1 MADRATRGWPRLIT
15 LLTRGALGL
24 LLLLQLAAL
33 WVVAHPSPTRLPAGV
48 VGALVELGAGRMELE
63 CREATIDRRGR
74 IRLGGVRLSDS
85 QNPGD
90 TLSCDIDVLP
100 DWGSCLRGQPAL
112 IALQARGR
120 GTLGEPGAAAAI
132 DDFVVRFGRDGDHS
146 ALQAAART
154 GLMVVRADLFLG
166 PDHVADAQPPAQTP
180 SWDRTLVVG
189 CLRTLRSMDGG
200 ACATG
205 TPGRLTLE
213 AGFVDNP
220 AAVGPLPIHAATG
233 RLVASWD
240 GKPSAELSL
249 SGLRIG
255 GATAAR
261 AHLRL
266 DKGLRLRAEAD
277 EIRFDGL
284 QGGRASVD
292 GSWRGDGKAG
302 LRLRAETT
310 DSRLS
315 AWIETGAGS
324 VRASEVAARVSAADL
339 ASVSPIA
346 QAARSAGIDLC
357 GTTEILGG
365 EASWTEG
372 ELAAVSGSLA
382 LSEAGWRDIRPKL
395 VRPESDRPSFQ
406 GDLSLDLR
414 RGRLSLS
421 RLDLAGLRGDI
432 ACGTRA
438 GDDFVIRLA
447 SSEGQPVNP
456 SCLNSLLGEWWT
468 GLWARFDLSASG
480 ERPHAD
486 VRVEGRWGEPESI
499 RTDVRAQLRRFGFMG
514 ARFAHVDL
522 RVNARPE
529 AALVRIDSLRGEL
542 DGKDAG
548 AARGTVRWDWRR
560 KEWQGQPQID
570 AEGDLLPAVALR
582 LHDAALAGVVRNWTF
597 GNPRMRVSLGPDR
610 PLRVA
615 LDAPGES
622 IIAGVKVA
630 ALKLSLAQTSAS
642 PPDLSLEA
650 TGELS
655 GGKASLALTGDLAS
669 RNQLRLSVR
678 EWSRSGLEKLV
689 AQIGGTAAEANP
701 EDPSQLTVIYEG
713 SYDFASPRT
722 TQGKGQAALTDPRLK
737 TIHMMGGLSKGLD
750 VLGIGFSNYTLNKAE
765 VTFTCN
771 EGKVRVEPLKIEG
784 DDSGLKLKGIIDLQ
798 TGDLALSG
806 QIYLKDSPFGFLKY
820 INPNRL
826 IAKMIRVRVAG
837 TVNKPEVRI
846 DSATLNRNK

>member
-1 MADRATRGWPRLIT
+1 MADRATRGRPRLIT
-15 LLTRGALGL
+15 LLARAALGL
-24 LLLLQLAAL
+24 LLLFQLAAL
-33 WVVAHPSPTRLPAGV
+33 WVIAHPSPTRLPAGV
-48 VGALVELGAGRMELE
+48 VGALAELGAGRMDLE

-74 IRLGGVRLSDS
+74 VRLGGVRLSDS

-90 TLSCDIDVLP
+90 ALSCDIDVLP

-112 IALQARGR
+112 IALQVRGR
-120 GTLGEPGAAAAI
+120 GTLGEAGAAI
-132 DDFVVRFGRDGDHS
+132 DDFVVRLGRDGDRP

-154 GLMVVRADLFLG
+154 GSMVLRADLVLG
-166 PDHVADAQPPAQTP
+166 AGHVADAQPTAQAP
-180 SWDRTLVVG
+180 SWNRALLVD

-200 ACATG
+200 VCATG
-205 TPGRLTLE
+205 TPERLTLE
-213 AGFVDNP
+213 GGFVDNP
-220 AAVGPLPIHAATG
+220 AAVGPLPIRAASG

-240 GKPSAELSL
+240 GKPSADLSL

-292 GSWRGDGKAG
+292 GSWRGGGKAG
-302 LRLRAETT
+302 LRLRAETA

-315 AWIETGAGS
+315 ARIETGAGS
-324 VRASEVAARVSAADL
+324 VRAGEIAARVSAADL
-339 ASVSPIA
+339 ASVSSIA

-357 GTTEILGG
+357 GMTEILGG
-365 EASWTEG
+365 EASWTQG
-372 ELAAVSGSLA
+372 ELVTVSGSLA

-432 ACGTRA
+432 ACGMRA

-468 GLWARFDLSASG
+468 GLWARFDLSTSG

-486 VRVEGRWGEPESI
+486 VRVEGRWGEPESV

-529 AALVRIDSLRGEL
+529 ETLVRIDSLRGEL

-548 AARGTVRWDWRR
+548 TARGTVRWDWRR

-582 LHDAALAGVVRNWTF
+582 LHDVALAGVVREWTF
-597 GNPRMRVSLGPDR
+597 GNPRLRVSLGPDR

-622 IIAGVKVA
+622 TIAGVKVA
-630 ALKLSLAQTSAS
+630 ALKLSVSQTSAA
-642 PPDLSLEA
+642 PADLSLEA

-655 GGKASLALTGDLAS
+655 GGKASVALNGDLAS
-669 RNQLRLSVR
+669 RNQIRLSVR
-678 EWSRSGLEKLV
+678 EWSRSGLENLV
-689 AQIGGTAAEANP
+689 AQIGGPAAEAAP
-701 EDPSQLTVIYEG
+701 EDPSQLTVLYEG
-713 SYDFASPRT
+713 TCDFSSPWT
-722 TQGKGQAALTDPRLK
+722 TQGKGRATLTDPRLK
-737 TIHMMGGLSKGLD
+737 TVHLMGGLSKGLD
-750 VLGIGFSNYTLNKAE
+750 ALGIGFSNYTLNKAE
-765 VTFTCN
+765 VSFTCN
-771 EGKVRVEPLKIEG
+771 EGKARVEPLKIEG
-784 DDSGLKLKGIIDLQ
+784 DDAALKLKGFIDLQ
-798 TGDLALSG
+798 TGKLALSG
-806 QIYLKDSPFGFLKY
+806 QIYLKDSPWGFLKY

-826 IAKMIRVRVAG
+826 IAKMISVNVVGA
-837 TVNKPEVRI
+837 VNKPEVRI
-846 DSATLNRNK
+846 DTAGVNTIK